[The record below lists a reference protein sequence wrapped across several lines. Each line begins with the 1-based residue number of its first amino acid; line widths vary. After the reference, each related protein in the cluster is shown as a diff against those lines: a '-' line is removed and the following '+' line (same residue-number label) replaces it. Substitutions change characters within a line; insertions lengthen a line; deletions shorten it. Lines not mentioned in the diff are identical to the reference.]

1 MRLVTASLD
10 SVSDPAPTLA
20 PEATMFTSRMM
31 MAIGTTKASM
41 TVTISCFGV
50 LMGEECSSMC
60 SCSLLMTKS
69 C

>member
-1 MRLVTASLD
+1 MRLVTAS
-10 SVSDPAPTLA
+10 SVRVSDPAPTLV
-20 PEATMFTSRMM
+20 PETTMFTRRMM
-31 MAIGTTKASM
+31 MAIGITKDRTIVTT
-41 TVTISCFGV
+41 SCLGV